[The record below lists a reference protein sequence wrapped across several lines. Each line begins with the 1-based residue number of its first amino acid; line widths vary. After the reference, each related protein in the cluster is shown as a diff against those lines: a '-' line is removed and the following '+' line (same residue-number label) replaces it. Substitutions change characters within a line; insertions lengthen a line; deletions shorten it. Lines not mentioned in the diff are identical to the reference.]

1 MEKIT
6 LCELNKKYRS
16 YPVYVRNYEIDGK
29 KYTVHSHLVGSKDI
43 DDVIEKIAFRHASDE
58 MITVA

>member
-16 YPVYVRNYEIDGK
+16 YPVYVRNYEIGGK
-29 KYTVHSHLVGSKDI
+29 KYTVHSHLVGNKDI
-43 DDVIEKIAFRHASDE
+43 DDVIGNIAFHHASDE
-58 MITVA
+58 IITVA